1 MSSPGARLLPIAG
14 AAVLILATVSGA
26 AAAGAATSVTI
37 TSPRNGQSVSL
48 KRSPYTAVAG
58 DVAFSPTAA
67 TTTRFYLRRDG
78 CGTSNDNPHLSVST
92 GTDAG
97 DGCGTLFDAVGVGG
111 DLVQSAF
118 IDFPA
123 SDGMPLAFDAGRP
136 ISGVIALTGAQVG
149 LAQVDVSLEALVNG
163 EPVLLGSETNASA
176 MLDPTGAATPVPFSM
191 TPGAG
196 FAGADVQALDLRVR
210 IHGPN
215 VYSGFVSLNGN
226 SYVDLGSFAS
236 SVNKSVLVSL
246 DDPSFANAVPAR
258 LEATGATWSVAIPT
272 PAIGS
277 HTLYARSQQGFDAS
291 GTASIT
297 FKVTK

>member
-67 TTTRFYLRRDG
+67 TTTRFYLRRDR

-97 DGCGTLFDAVGVGG
+97 DGCGTLFDAVGLGG

-118 IDFPA
+118 VDFPA

-191 TPGAG
+191 TPDAG

-277 HTLYARSQQGFDAS
+277 HTLYARSQQGFDAP